1 MKKRVIFVLII
12 MLTLSKVMAQN
23 ISGVVVDSKDVPL
36 QGVSILVKGTT
47 KGSTTDLN
55 GKFVISNIANSLQKV
70 LVFSYVGYE
79 KIEKDVSNQASSLRI
94 VLQETNKGLDEVVVV
109 AYGSQKKESVTAAI
123 SSVSAKDLLQ
133 SPTANISNSLSGR
146 MSGLITV
153 QNSGKPGA
161 DASDLYIRGV
171 GTYSSSVSPLI
182 MVDGVARDTYNN
194 IDPNEIE
201 TISILKDAS
210 ATAVFGVRGANGV
223 VLITTK
229 RGKAGAPKISLSAQT
244 AVTEFTGLPKFV
256 NSFDY
261 ATLQNEK
268 SYETYWIN
276 HAKDADIN
284 TWADFVAKRDANWK
298 KEAAHYYSDD
308 DLLKYKNAHTPLLDN
323 GQTNPYYDPYF
334 HPDTD
339 WQSQIFKKRSSQTQV
354 NLNIN
359 GGTESVKYFV
369 SLGYLNQGGMFKTDY
384 MEFPD
389 DMAYTNKRY
398 NIRGNFD
405 FDINKDFRVS
415 VDLGYQHEVQ
425 GGLNLDNEGW
435 MWEKRIMWSNP
446 ITTPGI
452 VNGKFVMPYTDTKI
466 GDNPLE
472 EIAGMG
478 YNNTIKS
485 TLTSSLK
492 LKYKLDRILNGLS
505 VNARVAYDSYFQTR
519 DGGATPTLWYK
530 LTPNSNGNPLDP
542 IFSQMS
548 EEIPPERWA
557 NWYVS
562 KWRKVYGEGSLNY
575 NHSFG
580 KHDVGALVLYNVEKK
595 YDPTLTPDLPHAYL
609 GMVGRATYAYD
620 GRYLAEFNMGYNGSE
635 NFPKGLRY
643 GFLPAYS
650 LGWVASNE
658 AFFPKSDVISY
669 LKIRGSIGKVGNDNV
684 IVNNVS
690 KRYLYLPN
698 TWNYAGGYTFGTLAD
713 RNYVPGAEEGTVG
726 NPNVTWETATK
737 SNIGFETKLFRDKLS
752 ITFDYF
758 NEDRKDIL
766 SYKQTIPDIVQATLP
781 PYNLGEVKNW
791 GWELEMTWRSKVGK
805 LDYCVKGNLSHNKN
819 KIVFMDETIA
829 DGLGYQ
835 AATGN
840 PINQLLMLK
849 DKGLYNSWAD
859 LYQVDAKGDPI
870 LSSPVL
876 ALNKSGQPYTNA
888 AGKPVY
894 EKDLGYNGA
903 VVQPGEIRL
912 EDVNEDGVIDKKDNI
927 RIGKTN
933 IPEFTYGVS
942 FGFSYKGFDFSTL
955 FQGIAGVAHYVGTRP
970 FNNLEAITELGMERF
985 TLERRANGEKIEFPI
1000 AAYNNSAGYNTY
1012 FLKDASYV
1020 RLKNMEVGY
1029 TLQPSF
1035 LTKLGISSTRIYLN
1049 GSNLLT
1055 WSPNKIWGDPEN
1067 LGNNGYPLVRTYNL
1081 GFNVNF

>member
-1 MKKRVIFVLII
+1 MKKRVIIVLII
-12 MLTLSKVMAQN
+12 MFATGKVMAQN
-23 ISGVVVDSKDVPL
+23 ISGVVVDSKALPL
-36 QGVSILVKGTT
+36 PGVTVLVKGTSL
-47 KGSTTDLN
+47 GCSTDIN
-55 GKFVISNIANSLQKV
+55 GNFVFKNLTNPAQKT
-70 LVFSYVGYE
+70 LVFSYLGYD
-79 KIEKDVSNQASSLRI
+79 KIEKAIADQSSLRI
-94 VLQETNKGLDEVVVV
+94 VMQESSTGLSEVVVV
-109 AYGSQKKESVTAAI
+109 GYGSQKKESVTAAI
-123 SSVSAKDLLQ
+123 STVSAKDLIQ
-133 SPTANISNSLSGR
+133 APTANISNSLAGR
-146 MSGLITV
+146 LSGLITV

-171 GTYSSSVSPLI
+171 GTYSSSVSPLV
-182 MVDGVARDTYNN
+182 MVDGVARDSYNN

-244 AVTEFTGLPKFV
+244 AMNEFTGLPNFV

-261 ATLQNEK
+261 ASLQNEK
-268 SYETYWIN
+268 SFETYWIN
-276 HAKDADIN
+276 HAKDADIA
-284 TWADFVAKRDANWK
+284 TWADFVTKRDANWK

-308 DLLKYKNAHTPLLDN
+308 DLLKYKNAHTPLLAN
-323 GQTNPYYDPYF
+323 GQTNPNYDPYF

-339 WQSQIFKKRSSQTQV
+339 WQSRIFKKQSYQSQV

-359 GGTESVKYFV
+359 GGTESMKYFV
-369 SLGYLNQGGMFKTDY
+369 SLGYLNQNGMFKTDY
-384 MEFPD
+384 MAFPD

-425 GGLNLDNEGW
+425 GGLNLGNEGW

-452 VNGKFVMPYTDTKI
+452 VNGKFVMPYTNTKI
-466 GDNPLE
+466 GENPLE

-485 TLTSSLK
+485 TMTSSLK
-492 LKYKLDRILNGLS
+492 LKYKLDRILDGLS
-505 VNARVAYDSYFQTR
+505 VNARIAYDSYFQTR

-530 LTPNSNGNPLDP
+530 ITPNSNGDVMDP
-542 IFSQMS
+542 VFSQMS
-548 EEIPPERWA
+548 EEIPPQRWA
-557 NWYVS
+557 SWYAG

-580 KHDVGALVLYNVEKK
+580 KHDIGALALYNVEKK
-595 YDPTLTPDLPHAYL
+595 YDPSLTPDLPHAYL
-609 GMVGRATYAYD
+609 GMVGRATYGYD

-650 LGWVASNE
+650 LGWVVSNE
-658 AFFPKSDVISY
+658 AFFPKNDIVTY
-669 LKIRGSIGKVGNDNV
+669 LKLRGSVGKVGNDNV
-684 IVNNVS
+684 IVNWVS

-698 TWNYAGGYTFGTLAD
+698 TWNYNGGYTFGTLAD
-713 RNYVPGAEEGTVG
+713 RNWVGGAEEGTVG

-737 SNIGFETKLFRDKLS
+737 SNIGFETKLFNSKLS
-752 ITFDYF
+752 ATFDYF
-758 NEDRKDIL
+758 NENRVDIL
-766 SYKQTIPDIVQATLP
+766 SNKQTIPDIVQATLP
-781 PYNLGEVKNW
+781 PYNLGQVKNW
-791 GWELEMTWRSKVGK
+791 GWELELNWRSNFGK
-805 LDYCVKGNLSHNKN
+805 FDYWIKGNLSHNKN
-819 KIVFMDETIA
+819 KIVFMDEAIA
-829 DGLGYQ
+829 DGLEYQ
-835 AATGN
+835 SATGR

-849 DKGLYNSWAD
+849 DKGLYTSWAD
-859 LYQVDAKGDPI
+859 LYQVDATGNPI

-876 ALNKSGQPYTNA
+876 ALDKTGQPYKNA
-888 AGKPVY
+888 AGNPVY

-903 VVQPGEIRL
+903 VLQPGEIGF
-912 EDVNEDGVIDKKDNI
+912 EDVNQDGVIDKKDNI

-933 IPEFTYGVS
+933 IPEFTFGLS
-942 FGFSYKGFDFSTL
+942 FGFGYKGFDFSAL
-955 FQGIAGVAHYVGTRP
+955 LQGVSGVDRYISTRP
-970 FNNLEAITELGMERF
+970 FNNLEAITEVGLTRF
-985 TLERRANGEKIEFPI
+985 TTDRYANGEDIQFPI
-1000 AAYNNSAGYNTY
+1000 AAYNSSAAYNTY

-1029 TLQPSF
+1029 TVKPSF
-1035 LTKLGISSTRIYLN
+1035 MKKLGISSTRIYMN

-1055 WSPNKIWGDPEN
+1055 FSRNKIWGDPEN
-1067 LGNNGYPLVRTYNL
+1067 LGNNGYPLIRTYNVGL
-1081 GFNVNF
+1081 NVNF